1 MSKCYIKIAVFFLI
15 TFVIGSFITE
25 RNDVNAE
32 KVNSKPIRVGVSTN
46 YPPII
51 FKLNEKISGV
61 EADLAQLLAKE
72 LNRPLKFIELKWEKQ
87 IPTLMEGKTDII
99 MSGMSITR
107 ARRVRIDFTDHYL
120 KSGLF
125 AAVRLVEASKYK
137 TTADIMQ
144 SYSNVGVVR
153 GTTSDVFVKKNF
165 PNVGQIM
172 VLAEARDGAF
182 ELKRRVIDIFV
193 HDAPSIIW
201 LVSENEAELT
211 AVFEP
216 LNEEFLAWGVR
227 RDDPEFLAQVNAI
240 LKKWKKDGTL
250 NKVLK
255 RWLPDL
261 KRGD

>member
-1 MSKCYIKIAVFFLI
+1 MSKFYIKTAVFFFI
-15 TFVIGSFITE
+15 AFVLGSFITE

-32 KVNSKPIRVGVSTN
+32 KVNSKPIRVGVSTD

-51 FKLNEKISGV
+51 FKLGKKISGV
-61 EADLAQLLAKE
+61 EADLARRLAKE
-72 LNRPLKFIELKWEKQ
+72 LNRPLKFIELKWGRQ

-107 ARRVRIDFTDHYL
+107 ARKVRIDFTDHYL
-120 KSGLF
+120 KTGLL
-125 AAVRLVEASKYK
+125 AAVRLVEGSKYK
-137 TTADIMQ
+137 TTVDIMK
-144 SYSNVGVVR
+144 SYTTVGVVR

-165 PNVGQIM
+165 PNVSQII

-201 LVSENEAELT
+201 LVSENEADLT
-211 AVFEP
+211 AVWEP

-227 RDDPEFLAQVNAI
+227 RDDPEFLAQINSI

-255 RWLPDL
+255 RWLPYL
-261 KRGD
+261 KLSD